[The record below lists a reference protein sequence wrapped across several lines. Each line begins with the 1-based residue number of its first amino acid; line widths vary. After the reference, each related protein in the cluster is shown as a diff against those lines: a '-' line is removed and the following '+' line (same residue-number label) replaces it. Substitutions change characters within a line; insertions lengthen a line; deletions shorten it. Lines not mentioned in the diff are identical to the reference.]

1 MKRLLFIRLSA
12 LGDVVQAAAALK
24 LFRDAHPGVEV
35 DWAVDRGLLPLV
47 ERFNVADRVIPID
60 ANGLFAGS
68 LMSRLRSLWREM
80 RKLPALG
87 EYDTVCSAHPDW
99 RFGLLAALVRA
110 KRRISPKQLVRSR
123 GFIPNRNRVFEYY
136 RLLTGLDQGA
146 LPIDA
151 ALGSL
156 GKAALASAEVS
167 QFDLPARYT
176 VLMPGG
182 AKNALR
188 DDPLRR
194 WPIASYVALAEK
206 ILSQGT
212 SVVLLGGPGD
222 RWVSEYFARLEVI
235 DLVGQTSLID
245 MVALLDKAS
254 CAVTHDSGPIHLVS
268 MTSVSLVGIFG
279 PTPANAV
286 LSFSRAKTIVF
297 QPENRVACSPCYDGR
312 TYAACEDNICM
323 QVTSVQQVLSAVNAL
338 VAR

>member
-1 MKRLLFIRLSA
+1 MKRMLFIRLSA
-12 LGDVVQAAAALK
+12 LGDVIQAAATLK
-24 LFRDAHPGVEV
+24 LFRDAHPGMVV
-35 DWAVDRGLLPLV
+35 DWAVDCGLVPLV
-47 ERFNVADRVIPID
+47 ERFNVAERVIPID

-68 LMSRLRSLWREM
+68 LIGRLCSLWREM
-80 RKLPALG
+80 RKISQLG
-87 EYDTVCSAHPDW
+87 EYDTVCCAHPDW
-99 RFGLLAALVRA
+99 RFGLLAAMVRA
-110 KRRISPKQLVRSR
+110 KRRISPKQLARSR

-136 RLLTGLDQGA
+136 RLLIGSDQGA

-151 ALGSL
+151 ALDAL
-156 GKAALASAEVS
+156 GKAVLASTEES
-167 QFDLPARYT
+167 RFDLPARYI

-182 AKNALR
+182 ANNALR

-194 WPIASYVALAEK
+194 WPIASYVALAKK
-206 ILSQGT
+206 ILSQGAP
-212 SVVLLGGPGD
+212 VVLLGGPGD
-222 RWVSEYFARLEVI
+222 RWISEYFARLEVI

-245 MVALLDKAS
+245 MVALLNKAS
-254 CAVTHDSGPIHLVS
+254 CAVTHDSGPIHLAS

-286 LSFSRAKTIVF
+286 LSFSRAKTVVF

-323 QVTSVQQVLSAVNAL
+323 QVTSVEQVFSAVNEL